1 MIVEEESAKGKVK
14 NTRPKQYQCFSEDLN
29 GTEIYTSSKKPDARL
44 SATVKPDLAI
54 KLEQA
59 PAKKK
64 SVDSS
69 KALESAIQA
78 HAFP

>member
-14 NTRPKQYQCFSEDLN
+14 N
-29 GTEIYTSSKKPDARL
+29 TSSKKPDARL